1 VSRFDVVVLGG
12 GPGGERAAIQAARA
26 GKRVALVE
34 REHVVGGAGVNW
46 GTIPSKTLR
55 ESAMFVHGLRH
66 NKLDAIKV
74 AIADTITVPELMY
87 REQRVVQR
95 ELELI
100 NRSLNRYAIEVYRGE
115 GRFVDAH
122 TVAVHSASG
131 RVRVRLKGDVIV
143 IATGS
148 SPNRPADIPFDADTV
163 FDSTTVLR
171 LPRMPRSMIVLGAGV
186 IGVEYASIF
195 AALGLSVTLVD
206 TRRHLLPFVDREI
219 ARLLRRELVRLGI
232 ALLAGDHYAT
242 VKRIDGPPAGVRVTT
257 RRGNVLEA
265 DVLLY
270 AVGRDGNT
278 RGLGLEALGILPDAR
293 GLLAVDAKFQTVH
306 PNIYAVG
313 DVIGYPA
320 LASTSMEQGR
330 QAIQNAY
337 GIPGPKLRTSR
348 LPFAIYAI
356 PEVSYVGD
364 TEEVLKEHAIPYVVG
379 RGRYEMN
386 PKGQILGATGGLLKL
401 LFERDTLRL
410 RGVHIIG
417 HSASELI
424 HIGQAFLDA
433 GADAADIAETPYNYP
448 TLSDMYRHAA
458 LVALVGHGRSASGA
472 RAMMRRPKPIRDR
485 RPNRRTSARSRD

>member
-1 VSRFDVVVLGG
+1 MSRFDVVVLGG
-12 GPGGERAAIQAARA
+12 GPGGERAAIHAARA

-34 REHVVGGAGVNW
+34 RENVLGGMRVNW

-55 ESAMFVHGLRH
+55 ESAVFVYGLRH

-74 AIADTITVPELMY
+74 EIADTITIPELMY

-100 NRSLNRYAIEVYRGE
+100 NRWLNRYAIDIYRGE
-115 GRFVDAH
+115 GRFLDAH
-122 TVAVHSASG
+122 TIAVHGVDG
-131 RVRVRLKGDVIV
+131 RVRLRLSGDVIV

-148 SPNRPADIPFDADTV
+148 SPNRPGDIAFDDDTV

-195 AALGLSVTLVD
+195 AALGVSVTLVD
-206 TRRHLLPFVDREI
+206 TRAELLPYLDREI
-219 ARLLRRELVRLGI
+219 AGLLRRELVRLGI
-232 ALLAGDHYAT
+232 VYVSNDHYAG
-242 VKRIDGPPAGVRVTT
+242 VERIDGVPPMVRVTT
-257 RRGNVLEA
+257 RAGNVLEA

-270 AVGRDGNT
+270 AVGRDGNS
-278 RGLGLEALGILPDAR
+278 RGIGLEEIGILPDER
-293 GLLAVDAKFQTVH
+293 GLLTVNEKFQTVH
-306 PNIYAVG
+306 PHIYAVG
-313 DVIGYPA
+313 DLIGYPA

-330 QAIQNAY
+330 QAIMNAY

-364 TEEVLKEHAIPYVVG
+364 TEEMLKEKGIPYMVG
-379 RGRYEMN
+379 RGRYDMN
-386 PKGQILGATGGLLKL
+386 PKGQIVGTTGGIVKL
-401 LFERDTLRL
+401 LFERETLAL
-410 RGVHIIG
+410 RGAHIIG

-433 GADAADIAETPYNYP
+433 SADAAHIAETLYNYP
-448 TLSDMYRHAA
+448 TFSDMYRHAA
-458 LVALVGHGRSASGA
+458 LEALLA
-472 RAMMRRPKPIRDR
+472 REEPVE
-485 RPNRRTSARSRD
+485 RTEGEPF

>member
-1 VSRFDVVVLGG
+1 VISFDVVVLGG

-34 REHVVGGAGVNW
+34 RENVVGGMRVNW

-55 ESAMFVHGLRH
+55 ESALFVHGLRH
-66 NKLDAIKV
+66 HKLDAIKV
-74 AIADTITVPELMY
+74 EIADSITIPELMY

-100 NRSLNRYAIEVYRGE
+100 NRSLNRYAIDIIRGE
-115 GRFVDAH
+115 GRFLDAH
-122 TVAVHSASG
+122 TIAVHG
-131 RVRVRLKGDVIV
+131 VDGQVRLRLSGGVIV

-148 SPNRPADIPFDADTV
+148 SPNRPGDICFDDDTV

-206 TRRHLLPFVDREI
+206 TRADLLPFIDREI
-219 ARLLRRELVRLGI
+219 AGLLRLELGRLGVVFVPD
-232 ALLAGDHYAT
+232 DHYAG
-242 VKRIDGPPAGVRVTT
+242 VERLEGSPPTVRVTT
-257 RRGNVLEA
+257 RSGNVLEA

-270 AVGRDGNT
+270 CAGRDGNT
-278 RGLGLEALGILPDAR
+278 RGIGLEAIGIAPDAR
-293 GLLAVDAKFQTVH
+293 GLLTVNGQFQTVH
-306 PNIYAVG
+306 PHIYAVG

-330 QAIQNAY
+330 QAIRNAY
-337 GIPGPKLRTSR
+337 AIPGPKLRTSC

-356 PEVSYVGD
+356 PEVSYIGD
-364 TEEVLKEHAIPYVVG
+364 TEEMLKEKGVPYVCG
-379 RGRYEMN
+379 RGHYEMN
-386 PKGQILGATGGLLKL
+386 PKGQIVGALGGLVKL
-401 LFERDTLRL
+401 LFERDTLVL

-417 HSASELI
+417 HTASELI
-424 HIGQAFLDA
+424 HTGQAFLDA
-433 GADAADIAETPYNYP
+433 GADAAHIAETLYNYP
-448 TLSDMYRHAA
+448 TFSDMYRHAA
-458 LVALVGHGRSASGA
+458 LVALMG
-472 RAMMRRPKPIRDR
+472 KEQRD
-485 RPNRRTSARSRD
+485 PGERTEGELV

>member
-1 VSRFDVVVLGG
+1 MISFDVVVIGG

-34 REHVVGGAGVNW
+34 REHVVGGTRVNW

-55 ESAMFVHGLRH
+55 ESALFVHGLRR
-66 NKLDAIKV
+66 NRLDAIKV
-74 AIADTITVPELMY
+74 EIGDTITIPELMY

-100 NRSLNRYAIEVYRGE
+100 NRSLNRYAIEIFKGE
-115 GRFVDAH
+115 GRFLDAH
-122 TVAVHSASG
+122 TIAVHG
-131 RVRVRLKGDVIV
+131 VDGQVRLRLKGEVIV

-148 SPNRPADIPFDADTV
+148 SPNRPADIDFDGDIV

-195 AALGLSVTLVD
+195 AALGLAVTLVD
-206 TRRHLLPFVDREI
+206 TRADLLPFVDREVAGI
-219 ARLLRRELVRLGI
+219 LRRELGRLGV
-232 ALLAGDHYAT
+232 AFVSNDHYAR
-242 VKRIDGPPAGVRVTT
+242 VERMEGAPPMVRVTT
-257 RRGNVLEA
+257 RNGNVLEA

-270 AVGRDGNT
+270 CVGRDGNT
-278 RGLGLEALGILPDAR
+278 RGLGLEAIGILPDDR
-293 GLLAVDAKFQTVH
+293 GLLTVNERFETVH
-306 PNIYAVG
+306 PHIYAVG

-330 QAIQNAY
+330 QAIRNAY
-337 GIPGPKLRTSR
+337 NIPGPKLRTSR

-356 PEVSYVGD
+356 PEVSYVGESEK
-364 TEEVLKEHAIPYVVG
+364 TLVERGIPFVTG
-379 RGRYEMN
+379 RGHYEMN
-386 PKGQILGATGGLLKL
+386 PKGQIVGAPGGLVKL
-401 LFERDTLRL
+401 LFEQGSLEL
-410 RGVHIIG
+410 LGVHIIG

-433 GADAADIAETPYNYP
+433 KADAAHIAETLYNYP
-448 TLSDMYRHAA
+448 TFSDMYRHAA
-458 LVALVGHGRSASGA
+458 LVALMGGERRDSGE
-472 RAMMRRPKPIRDR
+472 
-485 RPNRRTSARSRD
+485 